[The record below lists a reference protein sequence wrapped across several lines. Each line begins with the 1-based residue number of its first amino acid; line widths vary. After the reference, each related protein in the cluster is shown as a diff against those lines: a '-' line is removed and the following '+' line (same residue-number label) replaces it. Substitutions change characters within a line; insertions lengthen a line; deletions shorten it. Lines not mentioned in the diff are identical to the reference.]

1 MTGSFFL
8 DWATLAVSLVNVIL
22 QFWLGATVLLN
33 AERRT
38 WGVWLT
44 GGGMLM
50 GTAFFVI
57 HSTILGY
64 GLSVFSSTLNFWWR
78 VGWIPVIALP
88 FVWYVIM
95 LWYTGYWDDRT
106 ARWPRQQRG
115 RLALAFGGLVG
126 LIGWLA
132 LASPLPSFTEVV
144 MFRFSAAAQI
154 NGLSLFLVSYPL
166 YIILCLGLALQALRH
181 PLASERL
188 MGDEGRRR
196 AKPWL
201 VATTIV
207 MLLVS
212 LLVASVIGWVL
223 LNVTRGSIILDLKMM
238 GVIIAG
244 FDLVISSLIAIAV
257 VLLGQAVVSYEIFT
271 GKTLP
276 RGEFQRQWFNAIVLA
291 VGYGAVV
298 SWSLTLQMR
307 AIYTLLL
314 TTLLMTL
321 FFALLNWRSYT
332 WRDRYIRRLRP
343 FVTSQRLYEHLLAPS
358 TAPPDEVDSTTPFK
372 ALCEDILGV
381 QQAMLTP
388 FGPLA
393 PLVQPLAYPTTRPLP
408 ALPPEML
415 SNLQPE
421 KICLRLDPHH
431 NDGLLWAVPLWSER
445 GLIGIFWLGQKWDGG
460 LYTQEEIEIAR
471 AGGERLID
479 TQASAEI
486 ARRLMSLQRQR
497 LAESQ
502 ILDRRTRR
510 VLHDDILPQ
519 LHTALLSL
527 SAMPGVNGANAEA
540 IDTLTQAHHQ
550 ISDLLREMPKSPA
563 PTLDRLGFV
572 AALHRVVADEFPN
585 AFDAVTWQIEP
596 TAEAHLRSLSTLTGE
611 VLFYAAREAIR
622 NAARHARDPASTTP
636 LMLEISVAI
645 QDALLICIKDNGRGI
660 QSPKPMGSG
669 QGLALHSTML
679 AIIGG
684 ELNVE
689 SVADQF
695 TRVRITLPQSPNLQS
710 PISNL

>member
-1 MTGSFFL
+1 MTGSFFF

-22 QFWLGATVLLN
+22 QFWLGVTVLLN

-44 GGGMLM
+44 GGGTLL
-50 GTAFFVI
+50 GATFFVI
-57 HSTILGY
+57 HSAILGY

-78 VGWIPVIALP
+78 IGWIPVIALP

-115 RLALAFGGLVG
+115 WLALAFGGLVG
-126 LIGWLA
+126 LIGWLVF
-132 LASPLPSFTEVV
+132 ASPLPPFAEVV
-144 MFRFSAAAQI
+144 MFHFAAAAQV

-166 YIILCLGLALQALRH
+166 YIILCLGLALRALRH

-196 AKPWL
+196 ARPWL

-223 LNVTRGSIILDLKMM
+223 VNVTHGSLIRDLPTM

-244 FDLVISSLIAIAV
+244 FDVVISTLIALAII
-257 VLLGQAVVSYEIFT
+257 LLGQAVVSYEIFT

-381 QQAMLTP
+381 QKAMLTP
-388 FGPLA
+388 FGSLA
-393 PLVQPLAYPTTRPLP
+393 PLVQPLAYPAIQPLP
-408 ALPPEML
+408 ALPPEMM

-421 KICLRLDPHH
+421 TMCLRLDP
-431 NDGLLWAVPLWSER
+431 NQNNGLLWAIPLWSER
-445 GLIGIFWLGQKWDGG
+445 GLIGIFWLGPKGDDG

-572 AALHRVVADEFPN
+572 TALHRVVADEFPN

-596 TAEAHLRSLSTLTGE
+596 TAEAHLRSLSTLTSE
-611 VLFYAAREAIR
+611 VLFYAARESIR
-622 NAARHARDPASTTP
+622 NAARHARDPTSTAP
-636 LMLEISVAI
+636 LTLEVSVAI
-645 QDALLICIKDNGRGI
+645 QDMLLICIKDNGRGI
-660 QSPKPMGSG
+660 QSPKPAGTG

-695 TRVRITLPQSPNLQS
+695 TKVRISLPPSPKS
-710 PISNL
+710 YT